1 MSEYL
6 ALPDGPGRFPQGF
19 TSPAVL
25 RIPLSL
31 FGFRL
36 PDFHR
41 LWSAFPGRSANFP
54 GPVMWSYDPKLP
66 LLVTWFRL
74 FRFRSP
80 LLAESRLFS
89 LPPGTEMVH
98 FPGFASPSY
107 GFRWR

>member
-54 GPVMWSYDPKLP
+54 GPVMWSYDPKFP